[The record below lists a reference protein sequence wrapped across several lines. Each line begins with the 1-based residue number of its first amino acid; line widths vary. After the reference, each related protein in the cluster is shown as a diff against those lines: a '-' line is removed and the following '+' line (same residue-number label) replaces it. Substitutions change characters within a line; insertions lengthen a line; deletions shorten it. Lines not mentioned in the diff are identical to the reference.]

1 MALNIKNAEVEALA
15 ERLAEAQ
22 RTTKT
27 EAVRG
32 ALELRLGLVAAQ
44 GARPRHRRILEF
56 LEHDVW
62 PYVPEES
69 LGVPTTRSERERILG
84 YGPEGV

>member
-1 MALNIKNAEVEALA
+1 MALNIKNADVEALA
-15 ERLAEAQ
+15 ERLADAQ

-32 ALELRLGLVAAQ
+32 ALEQRLTQLAAR
-44 GARPRHRRILEF
+44 GPRARERRILEF

-62 PYVPEES
+62 PYVPEAS
-69 LGVPTTRSERERILG
+69 LGAPMTRTERERILG